1 MTSLNF
7 NVFGRR
13 VLIAR
18 SGNGWVAYY
27 TGVEGK
33 RRLATDIK
41 LPPDIPEVEIEQW
54 LGDLCHEWASAQNPE
69 VVRLD

>member
-1 MTSLNF
+1 MTLLKF
-7 NVFGRR
+7 NVFGHR

-18 SGNGWVAYY
+18 SGNNWIAYY
-27 TGVEGK
+27 TGAEGK
-33 RRLATDIK
+33 KRLATDIK

-54 LGDLCHEWASAQNPE
+54 LDDFCHEWASAQHPE